1 MIETLAL
8 LKFKYATTEV
18 VEAYQT
24 GEISFDD
31 EVTQAC
37 IGANFTPEKIELLKI
52 CADRLTVS
60 HDDFQVVMK
69 FITTFETM
77 VNEHTEKIVEE
88 HELNLME
95 E

>member
-24 GEISFDD
+24 GEIRFDD

-52 CADRLTVS
+52 
-60 HDDFQVVMK
+60 
-69 FITTFETM
+69 
-77 VNEHTEKIVEE
+77 EKDGIEVIGNRVDLKKYQWKE
-88 HELNLME
+88 
-95 E
+95 